1 MFICC
6 MYEVCVCVNSALTP
20 LTRHLHLL
28 AVICNT
34 SYYHGDVSTG
44 TVCLLPLWTGPNWC
58 QLVIDGLMCRRV
70 CHLVLWL
77 SVAECGEILSRV
89 HQAEQL
95 EEFSLR
101 VLVSILLYCM

>member
-6 MYEVCVCVNSALTP
+6 MYEVCVCVNSVWTP
-20 LTRHLHLL
+20 LTRHSHLL
-28 AVICNT
+28 AVLCNT
-34 SYYHGDVSTG
+34 SCYHGNVFTG
-44 TVCLLPLWTGPNWC
+44 TVCFLPLWTGPNWC

-70 CHLVLWL
+70 CHLTLWL

-89 HQAEQL
+89 HQAGQL

-101 VLVSILLYCM
+101 IRVSTLYCM

>member
-6 MYEVCVCVNSALTP
+6 LYEVCVCVNSVLTP
-20 LTRHLHLL
+20 LTKHSLLL
-28 AVICNT
+28 AVLCNI
-34 SYYHGDVSTG
+34 SCYHGNISTG
-44 TVCLLPLWTGPNWC
+44 TVCLLPLWTGSNWC

-77 SVAECGEILSRV
+77 SVAEYGEILSRV

-95 EEFSLR
+95 EEFSLGIY
-101 VLVSILLYCM
+101 VSILYCM